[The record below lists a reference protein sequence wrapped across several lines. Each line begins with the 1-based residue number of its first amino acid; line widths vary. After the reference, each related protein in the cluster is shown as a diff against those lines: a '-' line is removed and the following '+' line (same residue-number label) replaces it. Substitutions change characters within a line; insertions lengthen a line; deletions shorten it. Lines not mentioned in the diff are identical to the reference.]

1 MKTFAKRLS
10 YILQAISVVYG
21 ATLWVATPAAA
32 DGLPVPALR
41 PCQTIT
47 LHCENSRVY
56 GLCPIAVTDVGEL
69 VTARLSTPASMHV
82 RLIPMGDGYR
92 YAGKGVWF
100 DGKESVG
107 RLYFGQHRSVA
118 CNVAW

>member
-1 MKTFAKRLS
+1 MQTFTNRLF
-10 YILQAISVVYG
+10 YILQAISVIYG
-21 ATLWVATPAAA
+21 AALFAANPAVA

-41 PCQTIT
+41 PCQAIT

-56 GLCPIAVTDVGEL
+56 GLCPIAVTDAGEL
-69 VTARLSTPASMHV
+69 VTARLSTPASIPV

-92 YAGKGVWF
+92 YAGKGMWF
-100 DGKESVG
+100 DGKDSVG
-107 RLYFGQHRSVA
+107 RLYFGERRSVA

>member
-1 MKTFAKRLS
+1 MKTFSIRLRH
-10 YILQAISVVYG
+10 ILQAITVIYG
-21 ATLWVATPAAA
+21 TSLCAANPTAA
-32 DGLPVPALR
+32 DGIPVPTLR

-56 GLCPIAVTDVGEL
+56 GLCPIAVTDAGEL

-92 YAGKGVWF
+92 YAGNGVWF
-100 DGKESVG
+100 DGKDSVG